1 MRRILFC
8 DADRDRHQRLHMVI
22 PSVQGISYKTGHSF
36 SAFEAKAKLRVE
48 PKQHLLML
56 EHDLLNANPSLSVHD
71 DRCGC
76 SVLSELWTLAPAK
89 RPSIVLFH
97 GLNRSTV
104 EALHRKGQGT
114 RDVLFTDKPWGSFNI
129 DIREL

>member
-1 MRRILFC
+1 
-8 DADRDRHQRLHMVI
+8 MVI

-36 SAFEAKAKLRVE
+36 SAYEAKNKLRIE

-56 EHDLLNANPSLSVHD
+56 DHDLLNANPLVHD

-76 SVLSELWTLAPAK
+76 SVLSDLWLLAPAK

-97 GLNRSTV
+97 GLDSRGV
-104 EALHRKGQGT
+104 EKLLCKVQGT
-114 RDVLFTDKPWGSFNI
+114 HEVVPVAKPWGSFNI